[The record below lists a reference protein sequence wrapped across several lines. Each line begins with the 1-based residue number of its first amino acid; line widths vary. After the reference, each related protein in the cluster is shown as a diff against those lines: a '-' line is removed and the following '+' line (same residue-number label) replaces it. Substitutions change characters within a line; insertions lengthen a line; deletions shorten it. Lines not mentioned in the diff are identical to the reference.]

1 MSVTKIRVTDNN
13 MESLHSLSLQPV
25 ASIAWSFRACLK
37 RSVWKSLSYLIME
50 PRPFRLSLTSFALA
64 TALFTICIHQAR
76 ATHLRAGEI
85 TVQRE
90 NCSSLTF
97 IITLTTYTNT
107 KTDART
113 GGQGE
118 ILYFGDDRSVEVPL
132 TENTVRLDLNPD
144 GSVATATFVV
154 RHTYP
159 GTGHYTIRYQET
171 NRNRDVLNMDASV
184 NTPFYLETE
193 FFIDSYLGCSNSPKL
208 WWRPLTLRAKV

>member
-1 MSVTKIRVTDNN
+1 
-13 MESLHSLSLQPV
+13 
-25 ASIAWSFRACLK
+25 
-37 RSVWKSLSYLIME
+37 ME
-50 PRPFRLSLTSFALA
+50 PRPFRLPIMSFALA

-118 ILYFGDDRSVEVPL
+118 ILYFGDGRSVEVPL

-144 GSVATATFVV
+144 GSVATSSFTI

-159 GTGHYTIRYQET
+159 GTGRRYLIRYQEP

-193 FFIDSYLGCSNSPKL
+193 FFVDGYLGCSNSPKL
-208 WWRPLTLRAKV
+208 LVAPIDIQASRLTVSYTPSRGCNYASFG